1 MVKITHSIK
10 NLFTGLIGMAG
21 LILSF
26 AGVAFQQIFPWVK
39 FKSDRFLLPRFV
51 EGQKYWEWVYY
62 QLSPFIVQYSSET
75 GESVTTWFYRVNMTI
90 TGVIC
95 LIGIVTGCIGIVFIK
110 RKTTLT
116 GGLVIIFSMITFATS
131 LPGVYPN
138 FSWGLGAK
146 FTFYGALIIILSAVI
161 GKVVDINEKNREYVS
176 SLLKIWNEE

>member
-1 MVKITHSIK
+1 MVNITYSII
-10 NLFTGLIGMAG
+10 NLFTGLTGMAG

-26 AGVAFQQIFPWVK
+26 AGVTFQQFVPWIK
-39 FKSDRFLLPRFV
+39 FKNDRFLLPRFV

-62 QLSPFIVQYSSET
+62 QISPFIVQISSET
-75 GESVTTWFYRVNMTI
+75 GESVTTWFYSVYMTI

-95 LIGIVTGCIGIVFIK
+95 LIGIVTGCIGIVFNK

-116 GGLVIIFSMITFATS
+116 GGLVIIFSMITFATG

-146 FTFYGALIIILSAVI
+146 FTFYGSILTILSAAT
-161 GKVVDINEKNREYVS
+161 GKVIDINEKNKEYI
-176 SLLKIWNEE
+176 SLLKIWKEE